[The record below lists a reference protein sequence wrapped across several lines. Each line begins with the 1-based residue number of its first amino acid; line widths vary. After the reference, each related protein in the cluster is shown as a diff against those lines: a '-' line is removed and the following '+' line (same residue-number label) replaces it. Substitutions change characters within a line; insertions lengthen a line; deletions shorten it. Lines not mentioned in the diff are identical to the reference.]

1 MFICGNNT
9 KQMILMGD
17 LKVKKI
23 FSIIIC
29 LVIASIILSG
39 NMKIRSSSDIQ
50 SSIEQ
55 KLIRFHVIANSDNVN
70 DQNLKLKVRD
80 KVLEYIAPKL
90 KDSKSIEE
98 SRKIINANDEKII
111 SIALKVIKDN
121 GYDYDVKTTLSK
133 EKFPIK
139 TYGNITLPQGE
150 YEAYRIIIGS
160 GKGQNWWCVMFP
172 PLCFVDI
179 TKGEVSYK
187 ETEKSMK
194 QVLSEEEYEAVD
206 NTKDKTISD
215 VNAKDKTANERN
227 TNGKSTDI
235 KVTKENTIK
244 DKSTKDEEIIINFKI
259 LEVLKKLFS

>member
-1 MFICGNNT
+1 M
-9 KQMILMGD
+9 
-17 LKVKKI
+17 KKI
-23 FSIIIC
+23 LLIIVC
-29 LVIASIILSG
+29 LVIGLIVFSG
-39 NMKIRSSSDIQ
+39 NMKIKSNSDIQ
-50 SSIEQ
+50 SSIEE
-55 KLIRFHVIANSDNVN
+55 KLIRFHVIANSDNIH

-98 SRKIINANDEKII
+98 SRKILNANDEKII

-121 GYDYDVKTTLSK
+121 GYNYDVKTTLSK

-160 GKGQNWWCVMFP
+160 GRGQNWWCVMFP

-187 ETEKSMK
+187 ETENSMK
-194 QVLSEEEYEAVD
+194 KVLSEEEYEAVD
-206 NTKDKTISD
+206 NTKEKTVSNEITKNKTTNSKSTETKNTK
-215 VNAKDKTANERN
+215 VNA
-227 TNGKSTDI
+227 
-235 KVTKENTIK
+235 IK
-244 DKSTKDEEIIINFKI
+244 DQSTKDEEIVINFKI
-259 LEVLKKLFS
+259 LELFKKLFN